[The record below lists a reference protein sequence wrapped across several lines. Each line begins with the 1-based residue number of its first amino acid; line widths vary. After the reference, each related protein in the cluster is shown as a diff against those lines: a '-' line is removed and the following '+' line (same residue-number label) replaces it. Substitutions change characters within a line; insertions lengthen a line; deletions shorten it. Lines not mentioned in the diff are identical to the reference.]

1 MLYKISPFGNT
12 LTYMLGARILWNLP
26 IFSFLKKVSGI
37 HTFFASVIVRYL
49 ILSEN
54 LYFTNKDSKLVPCP
68 PLASCCLNSNL
79 LSFQFCLRVIWKWYS
94 CNIREIV
101 RDVDSRDT
109 ILTSSILENPRTNT
123 LTKTSVAA
131 SVKNQNKL
139 INHADDN
146 LLALSSPFLAN
157 SQRFHD
163 HVGVSL
169 LQNISFIFT
178 AAHKN
183 SIDFLLFSLG
193 PKLKTKIGLHTTTHH
208 QPPPPHQY
216 LSCYWPDLD

>member
-12 LTYMLGARILWNLP
+12 LTYMLGARMLWNLP

-49 ILSEN
+49 ILSKN
-54 LYFTNKDSKLVPCP
+54 LYFTNIDNKFVQPCP

-101 RDVDSRDT
+101 RDINSCDT
-109 ILTSSILENPRTNT
+109 ILTSSILENPRTNM

-131 SVKNQNKL
+131 SVKSQNKL
-139 INHADDN
+139 INHADDLTYWHS
-146 LLALSSPFLAN
+146 LLRFWQIRSASMTMSGFLCCKISLS
-157 SQRFHD
+157 
-163 HVGVSL
+163 SL
-169 LQNISFIFT
+169 LQQI
-178 AAHKN
+178 
-183 SIDFLLFSLG
+183 
-193 PKLKTKIGLHTTTHH
+193 KLA
-208 QPPPPHQY
+208 
-216 LSCYWPDLD
+216 